1 MDPTTA
7 GSKDSAQAQEY
18 TEPRKDDK

>member
-1 MDPTTA
+1 IDPTTA

>member
-7 GSKDSAQAQEY
+7 GSKDSAHAQEY

>member
-1 MDPTTA
+1 PTTA

>member
-1 MDPTTA
+1 TA